1 MAKNTHLLKY
11 VSKYLHIFS
20 TKYISPPI
28 FFENICPW
36 STKSVISSTGI
47 FVATAKKNIV
57 WVKMIQFYFMTKIIR
72 ILISCSMKIFCTVN
86 ISKHNSNMHCKEL
99 HLNNFKDDFLNIWI
113 FFAPSDSRF
122 SNIVQTIHQWK
133 YYLFSV
139 QMTYKPE

>member
-1 MAKNTHLLKY
+1 MFQNIYIYFLP
-11 VSKYLHIFS
+11 I
-20 TKYISPPI
+20 YISPPI

-113 FFAPSDSRF
+113 FFCTLRFQIFKYCPNHTSMEILFIQRSDD
-122 SNIVQTIHQWK
+122 I
-133 YYLFSV
+133 
-139 QMTYKPE
+139 